1 MFVSPSCPVGI
12 EDVGSTR
19 VSLFLFQTRHQFLVI
34 SGHPTLCHF
43 QKPLTFLL
51 KIWLLQSRR
60 LRAEHP
66 STYWVINEH
75 VSGVRVCCEK
85 FVEISITGL
94 SLLRK
99 LFADVIDQVVGLLI
113 NLLLRNSKNLAE
125 VALDRCRHHLIALD
139 MFQVVHTEQNQ
150 HR

>member
-19 VSLFLFQTRHQFLVI
+19 VCLSLFQTRHQFFVI

-51 KIWLLQSRR
+51 KSWLLQSRR

-66 STYWVINEH
+66 ATLWVINEH
-75 VSGVRVCCEK
+75 VSGVWVCCEK
-85 FVEISITGL
+85 FVETPITGL
-94 SLLRK
+94 FPLRK
-99 LFADVIDQVVGLLI
+99 LHADVIDQVVGLRI
-113 NLLLRNSKNLAE
+113 NLLFRNSKNLAE
-125 VALDRCRHHLIALD
+125 VALDRCRHHLIALN
-139 MFQVVHTEQNQ
+139 MF
-150 HR
+150 